1 MIKPT
6 EFIHPEDAVA
16 LRRQDNMNKFFHKRI
31 CVLFCIIICSF
42 STLFAQN
49 EKPTWTQKEMQ
60 DSSVYVGILQLAK
73 TEHVDSLSMLL
84 YKQKAK
90 VDALWKV
97 FIQMPWN
104 IEQTKSLFAVLSREG
119 LYKASLYEILLGEMK
134 KSPFFVS
141 KEWEDEREYWCCVS
155 VEKQIAKEFIEQ
167 LVDKAKSSAERIYAD
182 AKKLQIDGYVYRAAK
197 KYVEALDS
205 LHPAIFR
212 YLPTPNDTGYVDFGK
227 QIYDSYLKVYDN
239 MVITSDI
246 SNIPA
251 IYDEGIPMR
260 FSISIAQGDVPLRK
274 LGVKSVFDGLV
285 KIDPT
290 TDAKGECYFS
300 IDHVAS
306 PQKEQRIE
314 FMVDSEYLMDLPLVY
329 GCDVLKNR
337 FSFPSLAIPI
347 NLITP
352 NALVCI
358 NATDSLL
365 GQSLEQI
372 WMSQRNDIV
381 ITKCADSADIVVT
394 TELKI
399 DKEKD
404 VVTRDYKFVQ
414 YCASL
419 KIIANAHADN
429 EQIVD
434 YDIRDFSIM
443 LPASRRSEQVRETV
457 IRELNRQIERKFP
470 NYVKGYKYDKRK
482 TIWSSII
489 PIKD

>member
-1 MIKPT
+1 MIKPS
-6 EFIHPEDAVA
+6 EFIHPGDAAV
-16 LRRQDNMNKFFHKRI
+16 LRQQGRMKLFSYKRS
-31 CVLFCIIICSF
+31 CVLFCIIMCSV
-42 STLFAQN
+42 STFFAQN
-49 EKPTWTQKEMQ
+49 EKPAWTQIEQQ
-60 DSSVYVGILQLAK
+60 DSSIYIGILQLAK
-73 TEHVDSLSMLL
+73 PAHIDSLSMLL

-90 VDALWKV
+90 VDAFWKV
-97 FIQMPWN
+97 FIQIPWN
-104 IEQTKSLFAVLSREG
+104 IEQEESLFAVLSREG
-119 LYKASLYEILLGEMK
+119 LYKASLYEVLLGEMQ
-134 KSPFFVS
+134 KSPYFVFE
-141 KEWEDEREYWCCVS
+141 EWENESEYWCNVS
-155 VEKQIAKEFIEQ
+155 AEKQQVEVFIEHFVQ
-167 LVDKAKSSAERIYAD
+167 RARKSAECLYND
-182 AKKLQIDGYVYRAAK
+182 AKKLQADGYIYRSAK
-197 KYVEALDS
+197 KHIEALDS

-212 YLPTPNDTGYVDFGK
+212 FLPIPNDTGYIDLGK
-227 QIYDSYLKVYDN
+227 QIYDSYLNIYDSI
-239 MVITSDI
+239 VITSDI

-260 FSISIAQGDVPLRK
+260 LSISIAQGDVPLRK

-300 IDHVAS
+300 IDYVAS